1 MGNMTKIGY
10 QRASTTDQKTD
21 RHELDVEGLFEDKAS
36 GKNADR
42 PALKEMLAYIR
53 GGDEVVVFSIDRLAR
68 NLRDLEDIIKEI
80 NGKGA
85 SVNFLSERLNFSGS
99 EDAMSTLMLQM
110 MGSFAQF
117 ERSMI
122 LKRQTEGIAIAKAKG
137 VYKGRKASI
146 DRDVVGNMIKAE
158 SPLTAIAKSLSIS
171 RQSVYRIKAELG
183 M

>member
-1 MGNMTKIGY
+1 MTKIGY
-10 QRASTTDQKTD
+10 QRVSTTDQNTD
-21 RHELDVEGLFEDKAS
+21 RQELDVDRTFEDKAS

-53 GGDEVVVFSIDRLAR
+53 NGDEVVVFSIDRLAR

-80 NGKGA
+80 NTKGA
-85 SVNFLSERLNFSGS
+85 SVTFLSENLTFSGS
-99 EDAMSTLMLQM
+99 DDAMSTLMLQM

-122 LKRQTEGIAIAKAKG
+122 LKRQAEGIALAKAKG
-137 VYKGRKASI
+137 AYKGRKASI
-146 DRDVVGNMIKAE
+146 DREVVSNMIKAG
-158 SPLTAIAKSLSIS
+158 SSLTSVAKSLGVS

-183 M
+183 L